1 MSSSSNNNQK
11 IDEKPGDGIRSMR
24 SSTAFRVIN
33 FELYAKPVRN
43 FTFYI
48 STASYLIWLH
58 IYIISFFFQNI
69 VIMSIGLTC
78 FGLAL
83 GYITYM
89 RQKYESMGYYSA
101 INEEGKETF
110 EKRKSKWD

>member
-1 MSSSSNNNQK
+1 MSSNSNNDQNSTQR
-11 IDEKPGDGIRSMR
+11 PGDGIRSMR
-24 SSTAFRVIN
+24 SSTAFRVVN
-33 FELYAKPVRN
+33 FELYAKP
-43 FTFYI
+43 
-48 STASYLIWLH
+48 
-58 IYIISFFFQNI
+58 NI